1 MQPHHP
7 APALRC
13 PMIQSNCSRVE
24 QVGLKTRLTSRGRQR
39 VEPVHYLEKELKMW
53 TAVRHLTN
61 QVRHSVQQTLQ
72 VERYQDCST
81 NREEFRWMLLAQI
94 LQVDLR
100 LIRLTNLVCCSL
112 QEATTLQ
119 AAHHPIRLTSPAC
132 CSIHLMLTRL
142 LVVRFQVRRANPAY
156 CSIRQGQTQ
165 HDLCRRVHY
174 RHLASE

>member
-1 MQPHHP
+1 
-7 APALRC
+7 
-13 PMIQSNCSRVE
+13 
-24 QVGLKTRLTSRGRQR
+24 
-39 VEPVHYLEKELKMW
+39 
-53 TAVRHLTN
+53 
-61 QVRHSVQQTLQ
+61 
-72 VERYQDCST
+72 
-81 NREEFRWMLLAQI
+81 MLLAQI

-156 CSIRQGQTQ
+156 CSIRQVQTQ
-165 HDLCRRVHY
+165 QVVRRRGHSASLVY
-174 RHLASE
+174 QWLAKEKIQLDSN